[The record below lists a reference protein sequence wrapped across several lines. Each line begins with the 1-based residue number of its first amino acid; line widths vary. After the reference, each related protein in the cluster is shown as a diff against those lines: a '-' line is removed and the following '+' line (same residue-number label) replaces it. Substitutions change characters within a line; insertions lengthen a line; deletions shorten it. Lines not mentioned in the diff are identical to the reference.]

1 VIYRDL
7 MFIHEQETRKQGRR
21 EERLVAEEDVAKQEW
36 IVAEEAVAAQ
46 VVATKV
52 KANEEATA
60 KVKDEAEE
68 PTCAATKVNVDAE
81 KVEQKRT
88 AAANA
93 EAHP

>member
-1 VIYRDL
+1 MKSIGRGKYSKV
-7 MFIHEQETRKQGRR
+7 TRQPEMAHHRR
-21 EERLVAEEDVAKQEW
+21 APPQEDVAKQEW

-81 KVEQKRT
+81 KVEQKRI

>member
-1 VIYRDL
+1 
-7 MFIHEQETRKQGRR
+7 M
-21 EERLVAEEDVAKQEW
+21 
-36 IVAEEAVAAQ
+36 
-46 VVATKV
+46 ATKV